1 MNLALFDLDH
11 TLLPIDSDH
20 AWGEFFAST
29 GAVDVD
35 AFRRSNDE
43 WYAHYLAGTLD
54 PVKYLEFVFGHLAK
68 FPRTQ
73 LDAWRETFIRDIITP
88 RVTPAALQLVKQHQD
103 AGDLVAIVTATNQ
116 FVTEPI
122 AALFHVEHLIAAQA
136 ELTSEGNFTGKIA
149 GTPTQGA
156 GKISHTNAWLSTL
169 GKSMTDFERVYF
181 YSDSP
186 TDLPLLSH
194 VSHPVATNP
203 SEKLKAHATANG
215 WPILN
220 IFDVAS
226 A

>member
-20 AWGEFFAST
+20 AWGEFFANT

-43 WYAHYLAGTLD
+43 WFAHYLAGTLD
-54 PVKYLEFVFGHLAK
+54 PVKYLEFVFGHFAK

-73 LDAWRETFIRDIITP
+73 LDAWREEYIRDIITP
-88 RVTPAALQLVKQHQD
+88 TITPAAIDLVRKHQN
-103 AGDLVAIVTATNQ
+103 AGDLVAIVTATNS

-122 AALFHVEHLIAAQA
+122 ARLLGVEHLIGAIG
-136 ELTSEGNFTGKIA
+136 EVTPEGNFTGRIS
-149 GTPTQGA
+149 GTPTQGP
-156 GKISHTNAWLSTL
+156 GKIVHTNAWLAGM
-169 GKSMTDFERVYF
+169 GKTMGDFERVYF

-203 SEKLKAHATANG
+203 SEKLKAHALAQG

-220 IFDVAS
+220 IFDVQS
-226 A
+226 